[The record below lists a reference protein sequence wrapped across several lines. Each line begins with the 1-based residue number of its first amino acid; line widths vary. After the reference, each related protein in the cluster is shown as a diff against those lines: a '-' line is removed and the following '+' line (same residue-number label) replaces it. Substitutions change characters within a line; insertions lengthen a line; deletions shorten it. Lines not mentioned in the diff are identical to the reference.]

1 MTTNYG
7 KYFKHLIW
15 IAIVGIN
22 ACSPVYRFNRL
33 VKRHPYLIDRIKSDT
48 IIINSGKS
56 IDTFFVSEVE
66 TDTFYI
72 NSGIR
77 IERSRDTFRFIY
89 RERNC
94 TTYIEKT
101 EIRPTTVIEREIRK
115 EIKRDRN
122 RELAIVSLYV
132 FLVLLAIGLLRKLF
146 IK

>member
-1 MTTNYG
+1 MQIFTNILFG
-7 KYFKHLIW
+7 LLYFSLAVAVLYIVSIVWLSGTHILSTVSKVTQSLSIVVKALIR
-15 IAIVGIN
+15 
-22 ACSPVYRFNRL
+22 SLF
-33 VKRHPYLIDRIKSDT
+33 
-48 IIINSGKS
+48 
-56 IDTFFVSEVE
+56 SEVE

>member
-7 KYFKHLIW
+7 KYFKHFIW
-15 IAIVGIN
+15 IAIIGVI

-33 VKRHPYLIDRIKSDT
+33 VKRHPYLIDRLKSDT
-48 IIINSGKS
+48 VIINSGKS
-56 IDTFFVSEVE
+56 IDTFFILETE

-94 TTYIEKT
+94 TTYIERT

-122 RELAIVSLYV
+122 RELAIMSLYV
-132 FLVLLAIGLLRKLF
+132 FLALIAVGLLRKIF
-146 IK
+146 KK

>member
-1 MTTNYG
+1 MTTNYANI
-7 KYFKHLIW
+7 YKHIIW
-15 IAIVGIN
+15 IAVLFFSS
-22 ACSPVYRFNRL
+22 CSPVHRFNRL

-48 IIINSGKS
+48 VIINSGKS

-94 TTYIEKT
+94 TTYIERT

>member
-1 MTTNYG
+1 LLLLGIYAVAVLYIVSIVWLSGTHILSTVS
-7 KYFKHLIW
+7 KVTQSLSIVVKALIR
-15 IAIVGIN
+15 
-22 ACSPVYRFNRL
+22 SLF
-33 VKRHPYLIDRIKSDT
+33 
-48 IIINSGKS
+48 
-56 IDTFFVSEVE
+56 SEVE

-94 TTYIEKT
+94 TTYIERT

>member
-1 MTTNYG
+1 MTINYANI
-7 KYFKHLIW
+7 YKHIIW
-15 IAIVGIN
+15 IAILFFSS
-22 ACSPVYRFNRL
+22 CSPVHRFNRL
-33 VKRHPYLIDRIKSDT
+33 VKRHPYLIDRLKSDT
-48 IIINSGKS
+48 IIINSG
-56 IDTFFVSEVE
+56 EVE

>member
-1 MTTNYG
+1 MQIFTNILFG
-7 KYFKHLIW
+7 LLYFSLAVAVLYIVSIVWLSGTHILSTVSKVTQSLSIVVKALIR
-15 IAIVGIN
+15 
-22 ACSPVYRFNRL
+22 SLF
-33 VKRHPYLIDRIKSDT
+33 
-48 IIINSGKS
+48 
-56 IDTFFVSEVE
+56 SEVE

-94 TTYIEKT
+94 TTYIERT

>member
-1 MTTNYG
+1 MTTNYANI
-7 KYFKHLIW
+7 YKHIIW
-15 IAIVGIN
+15 IAVLFFSS
-22 ACSPVYRFNRL
+22 CSPVHRFNRL

-56 IDTFFVSEVE
+56 I
-66 TDTFYI
+66 DTFYI

-115 EIKRDRN
+115 EIKKDRN